1 MAPRTTLSV
10 GDCVS
15 PSTAAAVGDS
25 GDCSPPAG
33 IPDSP
38 PSSVLQ
44 SCTAAIASRVIGLPR
59 ASELPPRTIR
69 TCSVDRRVSSSN
81 SWDAD
86 TDADAELTADW
97 RSMSSEGW
105 GERVWRR
112 LNLGCL
118 LPLVVRLNGRGAFT
132 LTILLYHGEIYWGPN
147 VRTWKEKKRW
157 DEVRSDLPLFG
168 TDDHTEA
175 FFHAL
180 LVYNDVSRCWPSG
193 THDL

>member
-1 MAPRTTLSV
+1 MSV
-10 GDCVS
+10 GDCAS
-15 PSTAAAVGDS
+15 PSAAAAVGDS
-25 GDCSPPAG
+25 GDCSPPAA
-33 IPDSP
+33 ILDSP

-44 SCTAAIASRVIGLPR
+44 SCAAAIASRVIGLPR

-97 RSMSSEGW
+97 RSMSTEGW

-118 LPLVVRLNGRGAFT
+118 LPLVVRLKGRGAFT
-132 LTILLYHGEIYWGPN
+132 LTILLYHGEIYWGSN
-147 VRTWKEKKRW
+147 VRTWKGKEG
-157 DEVRSDLPLFG
+157 VGRS
-168 TDDHTEA
+168 A
-175 FFHAL
+175 
-180 LVYNDVSRCWPSG
+180 
-193 THDL
+193 